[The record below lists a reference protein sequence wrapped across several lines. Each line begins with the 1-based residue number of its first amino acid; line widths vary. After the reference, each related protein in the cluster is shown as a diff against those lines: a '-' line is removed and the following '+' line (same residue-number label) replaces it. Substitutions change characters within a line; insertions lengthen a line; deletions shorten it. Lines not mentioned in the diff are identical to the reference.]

1 VIAFPQGK
9 CVNACWTLFEHS
21 SVDHKYVEYRNIT
34 ALTEEFIAL
43 ENSTSVYEAFS
54 LLKK

>member
-1 VIAFPQGK
+1 M
-9 CVNACWTLFEHS
+9 NACWTLFEHS